1 MNDCWKLIQMAA
13 SEPED
18 SELRKALISRIA
30 RPKKAKGQEY
40 HQLLYLMRK
49 TEAAKQRSEA

>member
-1 MNDCWKLIQMAA
+1 MNDCWKLIQIVAN
-13 SEPED
+13 EPED

-40 HQLLYLMRK
+40 HQLLYMMRK
-49 TEAAKQRSEA
+49 TEASRQRSEA

>member
-1 MNDCWKLIQMAA
+1 MAA

-49 TEAAKQRSEA
+49 TEAAQQRSGA